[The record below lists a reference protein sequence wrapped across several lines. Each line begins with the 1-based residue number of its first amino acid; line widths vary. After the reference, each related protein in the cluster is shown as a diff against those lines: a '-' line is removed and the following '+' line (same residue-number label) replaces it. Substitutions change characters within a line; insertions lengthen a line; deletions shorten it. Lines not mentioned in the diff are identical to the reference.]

1 MTTGSRLTICQ
12 ISDIHCGS
20 PYFISDLLERSIL
33 EINDLEPTAVVVSGD
48 LTNAGYRQEFETAA
62 EYIQRFDCPNVMVIP
77 GNHDSRN
84 VGYIHFERLFGD
96 RYSCIEFEDAV
107 MVGID
112 SSEPDL
118 NDGRVG
124 REHYDFIHD
133 TFAKTEDKLKIF
145 VIHHHLIPIPGTG
158 RERNIIYDAGDVL
171 ELLADTQV
179 DLVLSGHKHVPYSW
193 KLEDMFIVNAGT
205 ASTTRLRGNTR
216 PCYNV
221 IEIDDGRVR
230 VFRKYPF
237 KDRELIVDFDAQTHQ
252 YHHYEE
258 LQAAGRPGGRGPR
271 RRAPPVPPRRGGR
284 GRRAAWGPRPA
295 ADDQL
300 ELRAGALPDRRR
312 ALPAGRA

>member
-1 MTTGSRLTICQ
+1 MSTGDRLTICQ

-133 TFAKTEDKLKIF
+133 TFAQTEDKLKIF

-221 IEIDDGRVR
+221 IEIEDGRVR

-237 KDRELIVDFDAQTHQ
+237 KDRELIVDFDAQTHE
-252 YHHYEE
+252 YRHYEE
-258 LQAAGRPGGRGPR
+258 IQGDGRPGDRGQR
-271 RRAPPVPPRRGGR
+271 RRTS
-284 GRRAAWGPRPA
+284 
-295 ADDQL
+295 
-300 ELRAGALPDRRR
+300 
-312 ALPAGRA
+312 